1 MAIILNGKQE
11 QYKKAQESAKKEYNE
26 QRVKSLCYVYYPV
39 DKIHPEF
46 GSYLKRVLMFAS
58 AKNIGLNEI
67 SWLRICSLDSER
79 PLLMPEM
86 RVCFEI
92 LDRCTPH
99 ELGSSSL
106 DEFNQVDRKK
116 VDEILYGNVH
126 FKLDEKGERIKK
138 ENGEFDIEGEVGMTH
153 VYNAIDFEVSKKIA
167 DKINMQKKL
176 EQKIAI
182 GNDIKFVVPNT
193 TEFKGW
199 KYE

>member
-67 SWLRICSLDSER
+67 SWLRICSLEK

-99 ELGSSSL
+99 ELGSL
-106 DEFNQVDRKK
+106 DLDDFNNVGRKK
-116 VDEILYGNVH
+116 VDEILYGNVR
-126 FKLDEKGERIKK
+126 FKLDEAGEKIKK
-138 ENGEFDIEGEVGMTH
+138 ENGEFEIEGEVGMTH
-153 VYNAIDFEVSKKIA
+153 IYNAVDFEVSKKVA
-167 DKINMQKKL
+167 DKINAEKKL
-176 EQKIAI
+176 ECKMPI
-182 GNDIKFVVPNT
+182 GTDIKFVVPNT